1 MRIKNV
7 EINEMLDS
15 RMEPTIEVILT
26 SESGKS
32 ALSQIPS
39 GKSRGKNE
47 AMVFNAKESRK
58 VLENTIKP
66 SIIGKEFG
74 TVGELDKLLISLDGS
89 LRKENLGGNLMLG
102 ISIAFARLIARSRKK
117 ELWQILNEEFFGG
130 EIFKSKPLIFSN
142 LINGGAHAKNNLDI
156 QEYMVVVGT
165 GGSFRSGIRQLKIFY
180 EELGKFLKMK
190 YNLPVLK
197 LGDEGG
203 YSLDF
208 SGNFEPIE
216 MLSDLIKRN
225 KFGSTFRIAL
235 DAAASGF
242 FENGR
247 YRFDGRNLSTGEMSE
262 VYEFYLKSFPLLM
275 SIEDPFAETDE
286 EGFRKLTSRSAGA
299 LVVGDDLT
307 TTNPIAIE
315 KAVREGLISGL
326 IVKPNQI
333 GTVTETCEA
342 MKIARLNGVKTIV
355 SHRSGEVEDAF
366 IIHFAKAGGAY
377 GVKIGAPVPSR
388 MSKFYELKRLY
399 DKKSLFS
406 LIMKL
411 KQRIL

>member
-1 MRIKNV
+1 MRIKDIEV
-7 EINEMLDS
+7 KEITDF
-15 RMEPTIEVILT
+15 RGKPTIEVFLT
-26 SESGKS
+26 GEDGDTAS
-32 ALSQIPS
+32 AQIPS

-47 AMVFNAKESRK
+47 AD
-58 VLENTIKP
+58 VLEPAEAKQIAEKKIKP
-66 SIIGKEFG
+66 EILRRNFESI
-74 TVGELDKLLISLDGS
+74 GELDAFLVTLDGTP
-89 LRKENLGGNLMLG
+89 RKEVLGGNLILG
-102 ISIAFARLIARSRKK
+102 ISVSFARLVAKSKKK
-117 ELWQILNEEFFGG
+117 ELWEVLNEEFFGG
-130 EIFKSKPLIFSN
+130 EVFGKNPLIFSN
-142 LINGGAHAKNNLDI
+142 LINGGTHAKNNLDI
-156 QEYMVVVGT
+156 QEYMVVAKT
-165 GGSFRSGIRQLKIFY
+165 HDSFGRSIAELKDFY
-180 EELGKFLKMK
+180 EKLGGKIKEEFGLRK
-190 YNLPVLK
+190 LV

-208 SGNFEPIE
+208 PDNAGPLRVLGEAIE
-216 MLSDLIKRN
+216 KGKLAPDFSLAI
-225 KFGSTFRIAL
+225 

-247 YRFDGRNLSTGEMSE
+247 YRFDGRNLSTNEMAE

-286 EGFRKLTSRSAGA
+286 EGFKKLTSRSAGA

-315 KAVREGLISGL
+315 KAVREELISGL

-377 GVKIGAPVPSR
+377 GVKIGAPVESR
-388 MSKFYELKRLY
+388 TSKYNELKRIY
-399 DKKSLFS
+399 D
-406 LIMKL
+406 
-411 KQRIL
+411 R